1 MPELKVASK
10 SLPEAEHVIRSLT
23 LRDMELPR
31 EVLLTKNSILRWLAL
46 SLGLLNENESRNTV
60 VPVLD
65 AFLYFQVKLKRD
77 PSVADLKEYLDGQ
90 NMGMRGRAGESL
102 IPEKAIRY
110 HLGKLRECG
119 LVELRERRYSL
130 VKDPANPQLSSA
142 LRYALDATVR
152 PAVERMERAF
162 SELTNMY

>member
-10 SLPEAEHVIRSLT
+10 TLPEAEHVLCSITIRN
-23 LRDMELPR
+23 MELPR

-46 SLGLLNENESRNTV
+46 SLGLLNENESRNTI

-65 AFLYFQVKLKRD
+65 AFLYFQIKLKKD
-77 PSVADLKEYLDGQ
+77 PTVADLKEHLDSQ
-90 NMGMRGRAGESL
+90 NMGMNRREGEGL

-119 LVELRERRYSL
+119 LAELKERRYSL
-130 VKDPANPQLSSA
+130 VKDPANPVLSSS
-142 LRYALDATVR
+142 LRYALEGTLK
-152 PAVERMERAF
+152 PAMERMERAF
-162 SELTNMY
+162 AELTNMY

>member
-1 MPELKVASK
+1 MPELRVASK
-10 SLPEAEHVIRSLT
+10 ALPEAEHVIRSLT
-23 LRDMELPR
+23 VRDMELPR

-46 SLGLLNENESRNTV
+46 SLGLLNENESRNTI

-65 AFLYFQVKLKRD
+65 AFLYFQIKLEKD
-77 PSVADLKEYLDGQ
+77 PTIAELKEHLDSQ
-90 NMGMRGRAGESL
+90 NMGMRGKSGESL

-119 LVELRERRYSL
+119 LVEMRERKYSL

-152 PAVERMERAF
+152 PAMERMERAF